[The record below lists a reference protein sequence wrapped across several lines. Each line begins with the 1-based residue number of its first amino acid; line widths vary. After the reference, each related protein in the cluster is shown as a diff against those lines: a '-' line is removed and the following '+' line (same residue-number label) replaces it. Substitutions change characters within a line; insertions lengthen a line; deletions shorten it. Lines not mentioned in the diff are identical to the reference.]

1 MNTQDIYQTT
11 ALMTACT
18 KGHLKIVKKLLH
30 NKALVNLKNHY
41 GYTAFIFACR
51 NKREEIIKILLCYN
65 IDVT

>member
-1 MNTQDIYQTT
+1 
-11 ALMTACT
+11 MTACT

-51 NKREEIIKILLCYN
+51 NKREEIIKILLHYN